1 MKKTLVVL
9 TVVALMAVVGC
20 GKAKKE
26 VTPAPE
32 KKVEVTTPA
41 AVVTEAITTEVAV
54 SVTPAAV
61 TTETAVVST
70 TEAAM

>member
-32 KKVEVTTPA
+32 KKVEVTT
-41 AVVTEAITTEVAV
+41 
-54 SVTPAAV
+54 S
-61 TTETAVVST
+61 
-70 TEAAM
+70 AAM